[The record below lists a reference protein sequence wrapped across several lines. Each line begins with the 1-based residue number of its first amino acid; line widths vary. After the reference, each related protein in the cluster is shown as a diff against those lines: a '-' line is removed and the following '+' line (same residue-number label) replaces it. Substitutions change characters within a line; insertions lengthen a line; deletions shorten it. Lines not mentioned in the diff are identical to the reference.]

1 MSTTHLMTTEAPRSR
16 HQVTFAVLAA
26 GVASYTLLQSLVIPV
41 LSGLQGQLH
50 TTQSGVTW
58 VLTANL
64 LSASI
69 FTPIMG
75 RIGDVHGK
83 KRMFVASLAVLAV
96 GSLLAAIAPNLIV
109 MIVARVIQGI
119 GGGVLPLAF
128 GIVRDEFP
136 REKITGAVGSIAALS
151 AAAGGLGIFLAGPIV
166 DALGYHWLFWLPMIA
181 MIASAVATVMFVP
194 ESPDRSHTR
203 ISWSPA
209 LFLSAWLVAL
219 LVAVSEAPDWGWVSG
234 KVIGLLVAAI
244 VLAGVWITAE
254 SRVANPLIDL
264 RMMRRKAVWTSNLI
278 ALLIGAG
285 MYGMWA
291 FVPEFVQTPRIA
303 GYGFGASITE
313 SGLILLPSSVTM
325 FFFGLFAGRLA
336 VRLGGRL
343 VVLAGCVV
351 GVAAMAILAFAHD
364 QKWELYV
371 ATTVLGIGFGLAFSA
386 MSGLIVSAVPPAQ
399 TGVASG
405 MNANIRTIGG
415 SIGSALVASIV
426 TSHIGRSG
434 LPEASG
440 YTTGFAVLA
449 GGLVLACLAALLIP
463 PARRILGEHE
473 PEHAE
478 LAIVP
483 GGTVVGDKSE

>member
-1 MSTTHLMTTEAPRSR
+1 MSSR
-16 HQVTFAVLAA
+16 TGYQATFAVLAVGLA
-26 GVASYTLLQSLVIPV
+26 AYTVLQSFVLPV
-41 LSGLQGQLH
+41 LTGLQGELH

-75 RIGDVHGK
+75 RIGDARGK
-83 KRMFVASLAVLAV
+83 KRIFVVALVALAV
-96 GSLLAAIAPNLIV
+96 GSLVAALAPNLGV
-109 MIVARVIQGI
+109 MIVARVVQGM
-119 GGGVLPLAF
+119 GGGVLPLSF
-128 GIVRDEFP
+128 GIIRDEFP
-136 REKITGAVGSIAALS
+136 DDRVRGAVGILAALG

-166 DALGYHWLFWLPMIA
+166 DAFGYRWLFWLPMILMTLA
-181 MIASAVATVMFVP
+181 AVAAAVFVP
-194 ESPDRSHTR
+194 ESANRTSTR
-203 ISWSPA
+203 ISWLPA
-209 LFLSAWLVAL
+209 VFLSAWLVAL
-219 LVAVSEAPDWGWVSG
+219 LLALSEAPEWGWASV
-234 KVIGLLVAAI
+234 KVVGLLLTAV
-244 VLAGVWITAE
+244 VLAGAWIVAE
-254 SRVANPLIDL
+254 NRAASPLIDL
-264 RMMRRKAVWTSNLI
+264 RMMRLTAVWTSNLT
-278 ALLIGAG
+278 ALFIGAG

-291 FVPEFVQTPRIA
+291 FVPELVQTPSSA

-325 FFFGLFAGRLA
+325 FLLGLVAGRLA
-336 VRLGGRL
+336 VRLGGRA
-343 VVLAGCVV
+343 VVVAGC
-351 GVAAMAILAFAHD
+351 GISAAAMTVLAFAHA
-364 QKWELYV
+364 QKWELYL
-371 ATTVLGIGFGLAFSA
+371 TTAVLGVGFGLVFSA

-415 SIGSALVASIV
+415 SIGSALMASIV
-426 TSHIGRSG
+426 TAHLGGTG

-440 YTTGFAVLA
+440 YTAGFAVLA
-449 GGLVLACLAALLIP
+449 GGLVLASFVALLIP
-463 PARRILGEHE
+463 SVRSVSSLRDE